1 MTAELRPLT
10 ERILERFPDP
20 RWLWIG
26 IWAVVPWVNAGAN
39 LLLGNERSSAV
50 WEQGRVLVIL
60 NYATLSLAMII
71 TLWGTGR
78 IARRLETLRAPTAEV
93 LEGHSEEPF
102 RGMNSVAA
110 PLLASAA
117 TALLFAV
124 SAFARDGWAS
134 ALLRGTTWLVLGIA
148 IWTFLWTYAS
158 LQFGLGRLGRDRLR
172 PDVPRTDPGLGLRPL
187 GAVAFMGLWMLMMW
201 LVPVLLTG
209 LPDLVGVIIGTLVL
223 VGGLAAFFLSLVGLH
238 RQMIDAKA
246 SELALARDLYAQ
258 AYEPVR
264 VAPTLETLEQQR
276 SLLGAA
282 DALEKRA
289 HAIHDWPIDE
299 GTFARVL
306 TITTSVIAMI
316 VARLILEPLGL

>member
-1 MTAELRPLT
+1 MNGRLRPLT
-10 ERILERFPDP
+10 ERILERLPGP
-20 RWLWIG
+20 RVVWLAA
-26 IWAVVPWVNAGAN
+26 WAAVPWLNAGAN
-39 LLLGNERSSAV
+39 LLLGHERSSAV

-60 NYATLSLAMII
+60 NYASLSLAMLI

-78 IARRLETLRAPTAEV
+78 IVRRLETLRAPTP
-93 LEGHSEEPF
+93 EGRGGRSEEAF
-102 RGMNSVAA
+102 REVDSVRG
-110 PLLASAA
+110 PLLAAAA
-117 TALLFAV
+117 TAVLFAV
-124 SAFARDGWAS
+124 SALVRDGWAS
-134 ALLRGTTWLVLGIA
+134 AFLRGTTWLVLGIA
-148 IWTFLWTYAS
+148 LWTFLWVYAS
-158 LQFGLGRLGRDRLR
+158 LQLGLGRLGREHLRLEALR
-172 PDVPRTDPGLGLRPL
+172 ADPGLGLRPL
-187 GAVAFMGLWMLMMW
+187 GAVAFTGLWMLMIW

-209 LPDLVGVIIGTLVL
+209 LPDLVGVVIGALVL
-223 VGGLAAFFLSLVGLH
+223 VIALGAFFGSLLGLH
-238 RQMIDAKA
+238 RQMIEVKA
-246 SELALARDLYAQ
+246 TEIGLARDLYTQ

-264 VAPTLETLEQQR
+264 AAPTLETLERQR